1 MSNNILKILFV
12 FFIVINAGCAGLQL
26 NEESPTVTVT
36 SFRMLPAEGL
46 IPRFEIGLRIV
57 NPNRAELTFH
67 GLSYSIEVEG
77 HKILSGVSNELPIIA
92 GYNEG
97 DVTLTATA
105 NLLSGVRLI
114 ADLMNERRESVSY
127 GFEAKL
133 DTGGWKPAIHIQE
146 HGKFNFSTATQ

>member
-1 MSNNILKILFV
+1 MFNKAWAILFV
-12 FFIVINAGCAGLQL
+12 FSLFFNAGCAGLQS
-26 NEESPTVTVT
+26 NYESPTVNVT

-46 IPRFEIGLRIV
+46 IPRFEIGLRV
-57 NPNRAELTFH
+57 MNPNRTELTFH

-92 GYNEG
+92 GYSEG
-97 DVTLTATA
+97 NVTLIAAA

-114 ADLMNERRESVSY
+114 ADLMNERRESFNY

-133 DTGGWKPAIHIQE
+133 DTGGWRPAIHVRE
-146 HGKFNFSTATQ
+146 HGKFNSSAATQ